1 MALELRMRR
10 RFAAGADQ
18 VWQGL
23 TSPAAI
29 EQWFWPARFATKA
42 EADVKVGGRLRI
54 DGMAGGIAVS
64 GRYVTIEPPRLLSFT
79 WIWDGE
85 PEQTL
90 VTAELA
96 EADGQTE
103 LELAHGGFANE
114 AARDDHVT
122 GWSDCLDRLAA
133 WLSS

>member
-1 MALELRMRR
+1 MAFEFRMRR
-10 RFAAGADQ
+10 RFAAQAGQ

-42 EADVKVGGRLRI
+42 AADVRVGGRLRI
-54 DGMAGGIAVS
+54 DGTAGGLAVS
-64 GRYVTIEPPRLLSFT
+64 GRYITVEPARRLSFT

-85 PEQTL
+85 AEQTL
-90 VTAELA
+90 VTADLA
-96 EADGQTE
+96 EAAGQTE

-114 AARDDHVT
+114 AARDDHVA

-133 WLSS
+133 WLSR